1 MKRFNDSDLAYV
13 FKTSS
18 NMFYRSYLKKKK
30 NDAFKL

>member
-18 NMFYRSYLKKKK
+18 NMFYRSYLKKK